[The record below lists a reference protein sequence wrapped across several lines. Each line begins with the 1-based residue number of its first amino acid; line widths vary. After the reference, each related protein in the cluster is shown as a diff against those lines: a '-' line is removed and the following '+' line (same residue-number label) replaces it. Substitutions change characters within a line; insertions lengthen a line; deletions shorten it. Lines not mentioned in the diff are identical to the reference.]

1 MTTAM
6 RRHYLDGLRRRY
18 GHYSSDAIDP
28 MGDLLARYHQYRNT
42 RTLDLAAVALSLGIQ
57 PESSDAID
65 PLALKALQ
73 DTNPNFDPGD
83 VGSYSDQEW
92 MGVVN
97 SAKGKYFEY
106 LVADQLNAGGTVGDL
121 TLPDGYSAHLA
132 NSMTQPGWD
141 VRIVDAHGDTAE
153 LLQLK
158 ATESVGYIHDTLE
171 RYPDISILTTDEV
184 AKGIGPNDM
193 VIDSKMSEADL
204 DHAIN
209 STAAG
214 MDHGYLD
221 AFWDNFH
228 PLMPLLIIVATQGY
242 QVVMKKQQVSGALQV
257 AKARVARGWVASATG
272 AAIKAVSG
280 SWAVSALGAIVAG
293 MFFDRSQNID
303 ELVAAMRSRNQLMA
317 ARIDHYRTLLARA

>member
-1 MTTAM
+1 MTY
-6 RRHYLDGLRRRY
+6 RYLNALRAKY
-18 GHYSSDAIDP
+18 GADASDDIDA
-28 MGDLLARYHQYRNT
+28 MGDLLARYRQYKDT

-57 PESSDAID
+57 PESSDAMD
-65 PLALKALQ
+65 PLALKALH
-73 DTNPNFDPGD
+73 DTNPNFDPGN

-92 MGVVN
+92 MGIVN

-106 LVADQLNAGGTVGDL
+106 LVVDELNAGGTVGDL

-132 NSMTQPGWD
+132 DSMTQPGWD
-141 VRIVDAHGDTAE
+141 MRIVDGHGDTAE

-193 VIDSKMSEADL
+193 VLDSQMSEADL
-204 DHAIN
+204 DRAIN

-214 MDHGYLD
+214 MDHGYLG

-228 PLMPLLIIVATQGY
+228 PLVPLLAIVATQGY
-242 QVVMKKQQVSGALQV
+242 RVVMSKQDVSGAMEV
-257 AKARVARGWVASATG
+257 AKARVARGMVASGVG
-272 AAIKAVSG
+272 ALAKTFTG
-280 SWAVSALGAIVAG
+280 SWLVSALCAVTAG
-293 MFFDRSQNID
+293 MFFDRAQNID
-303 ELVAAMRSRNQLMA
+303 DLVAAMKSRNQLMA
-317 ARIDHYRTLLARA
+317 ARARHYQTLLLGA